1 MINKLKEKNMFKYF
15 AGFIGILLFIS
26 VFSVV
31 FGWCNQAVDVV
42 KQEFGPKE
50 LLRKYEWF
58 KDASAAID
66 EKVATIE
73 MYKTRQKSMEVSYA
87 GTLRKNWDRT
97 DKEQYNQWIQE
108 VAGMIASYNAT
119 CAEYNSQMSKFNW
132 RFTNAGD
139 LPDGATKVLPR
150 EYKPYV
156 LN

>member
-1 MINKLKEKNMFKYF
+1 MFKYF
-15 AGFIGILLFIS
+15 VGFLGILLFLS
-26 VFSVV
+26 VLSVM
-31 FGWCNQAVDVV
+31 FGWCNQAVDVA

-66 EKVATIE
+66 EKAATIE
-73 MYKTRQKSMEVSYA
+73 MYKSRQKSMEVTYSD
-87 GTLRKNWDRT
+87 TPRKNWDRT
-97 DKEQYNQWIQE
+97 DKEQYNQWVQE
-108 VAGMIASYNAT
+108 VAGMIASYNST

-150 EYKPYV
+150 EYKPYAI
-156 LN
+156 N